1 VTEVVGISAESWE
14 AAGRAA
20 VADAVRTVRGLRSA
34 EVVKQD
40 LVIEDGVVVA
50 YRVRLAVAFDPA
62 APAAATAGAAG
73 RPVGGRA
80 PLHRPTRVRR

>member
-1 VTEVVGISAESWE
+1 MVRVTEVVGTSAESWE

-20 VADAVRTVRGLRSA
+20 VADVARTVAGLQSA

-50 YRVRLAVAFDPA
+50 YRVRLAVAFDP
-62 APAAATAGAAG
+62 
-73 RPVGGRA
+73 GGGGSSRRRSTTVVDERRA
-80 PLHRPTRVRR
+80 SGV